1 MFLSLPAMFG
11 LIIISEEIVSCLF
24 GYGSFD
30 QVSVRNSAN
39 ALLYFSLGLPAY
51 SLIKIFSTFIFARDN
66 TRIPFYFSSI
76 SVLLNVVISVY
87 FLET

>member
-1 MFLSLPAMFG
+1 MFG

-51 SLIKIFSTFIFARDN
+51 SLIKIFLLLYLLEIIREYHSIFHQYQ
-66 TRIPFYFSSI
+66 FY
-76 SVLLNVVISVY
+76 
-87 FLET
+87 